1 MTQVRE
7 SPYGPFERGKT
18 YELEYR
24 ARALHRGALVDR
36 DLSDDALNVRW
47 RLYRP
52 PAGAGVT
59 PLVDE
64 VAEKLVEGSSAAGAT
79 GLWRAIVKIPV
90 EAPLGSVIVEAVVVD
105 SGVPDADTLSGFR
118 EALLDD
124 PARTAL
130 VPGLSAAPSP

>member
-1 MTQVRE
+1 MSQISE

-24 ARALHRGALVDR
+24 ARAIHRGSLVNR
-36 DLSDDALNVRW
+36 DLSDEALEIRW

-52 PAGAGVT
+52 PAGAGVV

-64 VAEKLVEGSSAAGAT
+64 DGEKLVEGSSAAGAT

-90 EAPLGSVIVEAVVVD
+90 DAPLGSVLVEAVVVD
-105 SGVPDADTLSGFR
+105 TGVPDDDTLSEFR
-118 EALLDD
+118 EVLLDD
-124 PARTAL
+124 PARTAV
-130 VPGLSAAPSP
+130 VPGLTVAPAP